1 MTTTET
7 TQPTTPLERLR
18 LRTVARG
25 TLVVV
30 LVMLAFALALAMREA
45 LITVFLGVLLA
56 TALRPV
62 MTTLRAWRVQRHL
75 AAALAV
81 LLLVGAIGGFM
92 VALAPM
98 IAAQAT
104 ALVRELPSAYDDLRA
119 EAIGSPYR
127 FVRQIGYQL
136 PARPPVEPGSFGE
149 TAVSAVLASTP
160 QIAWWSFGTLAVL
173 AFTYYWLLY
182 RDRSLRGMLLLLPM
196 EQRESTEQIWLQIED
211 KIGAFLRGQAMLA
224 LATGGLSLLGYWVV
238 GTPYFVLM
246 ALIAGLLELIPFVG
260 PFIAGAIA
268 IAAAFT
274 ISPAAALGTFVVATL
289 VQQAENVFLAPKIMD
304 KAVGVT
310 PVVSLLAFVGF
321 AALFGLSGALL
332 AIPLAAVLQ
341 VLFHEWMLRRAGAT
355 IEEPV
360 QGRTLVDRLRYQARD
375 LSQDLAGLMRSK
387 EEDASRA
394 ADETEETI
402 EQVIADLEL
411 LLERVSED
419 GPERGRAAGV

>member
-1 MTTTET
+1 MTTNET
-7 TQPTTPLERLR
+7 MQPTTSLQRLR

-30 LVMLAFALALAMREA
+30 LVILAFALVLAMREA

-62 MTTLRAWRVQRHL
+62 MNRLRSWRVQRHL

-81 LLLVGAIGGFM
+81 LLLVGAVTGM
-92 VALAPM
+92 VVGLAPM
-98 IAAQAT
+98 VAEQAT
-104 ALVRELPSAYDDLRA
+104 ALVRELPKAYDDVRDQ
-119 EAIGSPYR
+119 AIGSPYR
-127 FVRQIGYQL
+127 FVRQLGYQL
-136 PARPPVEPGSFGE
+136 PARPPLEPGSFGE
-149 TAVSAVLASTP
+149 TAVSAVLASMP

-182 RDRSLRGMLLLLPM
+182 RDRSLRGILLLLPM
-196 EQRESTEQIWLQIED
+196 EQRDGAEQVWLRIEE
-211 KIGAFLRGQAMLA
+211 KIGAFLRGQAILA
-224 LATGGLSLLGYWVV
+224 LATGGLSLVGYWLV
-238 GTPYFVLM
+238 GTPYFLLM
-246 ALIAGLLELIPFVG
+246 ALLAGLLELIPFVG

-274 ISPAAALGTFVVATL
+274 ISPATALGTFVVAVI
-289 VQQAENVFLAPKIMD
+289 VQQSENVFLAPKIMD
-304 KAVGVT
+304 KTVGVT

-321 AALFGLSGALL
+321 AALFGLGGALL

-341 VLFHEWMLRRAGAT
+341 VLFHEWMARRAGAT

-375 LSQDLAGLMRSK
+375 LAQDLAGLMRVK
-387 EEDASRA
+387 EEDASHA
-394 ADETEETI
+394 ADETEEAI

-411 LLERVSED
+411 LLERVAEQSA
-419 GPERGRAAGV
+419 ERERALSL

>member
-1 MTTTET
+1 MTTTDT
-7 TQPTTPLERLR
+7 THPPLLERLR

-30 LVMLAFALALAMREA
+30 LVLLAFVLTLAVREA
-45 LITVFLGVLLA
+45 LVTVFLGVLLA

-62 MTTLRAWRVQRHL
+62 MARLRDWRVQRHL

-81 LLLVGAIGGFM
+81 LLLVAA
-92 VALAPM
+92 VAGTVMGLAPLV
-98 IAAQAT
+98 AEQAV
-104 ALVRELPSAYDDLRA
+104 ALVRELPQAYDGIRADLV
-119 EAIGSPYR
+119 GSSYR
-127 FVRQIGYQL
+127 VVRQLGYQL
-136 PARPPVEPGSFGE
+136 PVRPPVEAGSVGE
-149 TAVSAVLASTP
+149 TVAAAVLERLP
-160 QIAWWSFGTLAVL
+160 QIGWVSFGTLAVL

-182 RDRSLRGMLLLLPM
+182 RDRSLRGLLLLLPM
-196 EQRESTEQIWLQIED
+196 EQRDGTEQIWLQIED
-211 KIGAFLRGQAMLA
+211 KIGAFLRGQALLA
-224 LATGGLSLLGYWVV
+224 LATGGLSLVGYWAV

-246 ALIAGLLELIPFVG
+246 ALIAGLLELIPFIG

-268 IAAAFT
+268 VAAAFS

-289 VQQAENVFLAPKIMD
+289 VQQAENVLLAPKIMD

-321 AALFGLSGALL
+321 AALFGLGGALL

-341 VLFHEWMLRRAGAT
+341 VLFHEWMLYRAGAT

-375 LSQDLAGLMRSK
+375 LAQDLAGLVRGK
-387 EEDASRA
+387 DEDASHA
-394 ADETEETI
+394 ADQAEESI
-402 EQVIADLEL
+402 EQVIADLER
-411 LLERVSED
+411 LLEEASEA
-419 GPERGRAAGV
+419 GREQTAGAT

>member
-1 MTTTET
+1 M
-7 TQPTTPLERLR
+7 LERLR

-30 LVMLAFALALAMREA
+30 LVLLAFALTIAIREA
-45 LITVFLGVLLA
+45 LVTVFLGVLLA

-62 MTTLRAWRVQRHL
+62 MARLREWRVQRHL
-75 AAALAV
+75 AAAVAV
-81 LLLVGAIGGFM
+81 LLLVAAVAGAVAGMAPM
-92 VALAPM
+92 VAE
-98 IAAQAT
+98 QAV
-104 ALVRELPSAYDDLRA
+104 ALVRELPQAYDGIRDDLT
-119 EAIGSPYR
+119 GSSYR
-127 FVRQIGYQL
+127 VVRQIGYQL
-136 PARPPVEPGSFGE
+136 PARPPVQPGSLGE
-149 TAVSAVLASTP
+149 TAAAAVLAQLP
-160 QIAWWSFGTLAVL
+160 QIGWVAFGALAVL

-182 RDRSLRGMLLLLPM
+182 RDRSLRGLLLLLPM
-196 EQRESTEQIWLQIED
+196 EQRDGAEQIWLQIED
-211 KIGAFLRGQAMLA
+211 KIGAFLRGQALLA
-224 LATGGLSLLGYWVV
+224 LATGGLSLVGYWAV

-246 ALIAGLLELIPFVG
+246 ALIAGLLELIPFIG

-268 IAAAFT
+268 VAAAFS

-341 VLFHEWMLRRAGAT
+341 VLFHEWMLYRAGAA

-375 LSQDLAGLMRSK
+375 LAQDLAGLMRGK
-387 EEDASRA
+387 DEDASLA
-394 ADETEETI
+394 ADQAEESI

-411 LLERVSED
+411 LLEEASDSAREGAVGTS
-419 GPERGRAAGV
+419 